1 MMDHADRARALFLQ
15 GYNCAQAMLCAYSD
29 VTGFDEALS
38 ARLASSFGGGMG
50 RLRQVCGAMSAALM
64 VLGLIHGYDDPADPQ
79 AKADHYRLVREY
91 ADRFETVS
99 GSIICRTLL
108 ENAGIDENAPGGE
121 PAART
126 AEYYARRPCP
136 GIIWRAA
143 RLLDDMLAET
153 APENRA

>member
-91 ADRFETVS
+91 AARFEAAN

-108 ENAGIDENAPGGE
+108 ENAGID
-121 PAART
+121 
-126 AEYYARRPCP
+126 
-136 GIIWRAA
+136 GIITMQTVAGLIGA
-143 RLLDDMLAET
+143 QNFSMPAGYVHDAD
-153 APENRA
+153 N

>member
-1 MMDHADRARALFLQ
+1 MNHEETARALFYR
-15 GYNCAQAMLCAYSD
+15 GYNCAQAVFCAFCD
-29 VTGFDEALS
+29 QTGLTLDEA
-38 ARLASSFGGGMG
+38 ARLSSSFGGGMG
-50 RLRQVCGAMSAALM
+50 RLRQVCGAMSAALT

-91 ADRFETVS
+91 AARFEAAN

-108 ENAGIDENAPGGE
+108 ENAGIDESAPGGE

-136 GIIWRAA
+136 DIIWRAA

-153 APENRA
+153 APENGG